1 MITKNWYNYF
11 KSINGFN
18 VIANAARTTDG
29 TIVNCGYSTSNA
41 SIMLDSLMMRNTT
54 VIYKTTTSGIVL
66 GSGTTPPT
74 INDFRLESQI
84 TSGLHCSVASVY
96 HSEGYVTRNI
106 TATNISDYEITIAEI
121 GYQCQIYTGENTT
134 SGSKFVLM
142 DRSLLQVPVT
152 IPAGG
157 VGVISYTIRINV
169 PE

>member
-1 MITKNWYNYF
+1 MITKNWYSYF
-11 KSINGFN
+11 SSVNAN
-18 VIANAARTTDG
+18 MVISNAAKTTDG
-29 TIVNCGYSTSNA
+29 TIVNCGYSLSNA
-41 SIMLDSLMMRNTT
+41 TTSLDSLMLHYTS
-54 VIYKTTTSGIVL
+54 VIYKITTSGIVL

-106 TATNISDYEITIAEI
+106 TATNISDHEITIAEI
-121 GYQCQIYTGENTT
+121 GYQCQIYTGENTS

-142 DRSLLQVPVT
+142 DRSLLQTPVT
-152 IPAGG
+152 IPVGG
-157 VGVISYTIRINV
+157 VGVISYTVRIIM

>member
-29 TIVNCGYSTSNA
+29 TIVNCGYSTSNT

-54 VIYKTTTSGIVL
+54 VIYKKTTSGIVL

-74 INDFRLESQI
+74 IDDYELESQI
-84 TSGLHCSVASVY
+84 TSGLHCSVSTVY
-96 HSEGYVTRNI
+96 HAEGYVTRNI
-106 TATNISDYEITIAEI
+106 TATNTSTMDITIAEVAM
-121 GYQCQIYTGENTT
+121 QCQLYTGEN
-134 SGSKFVLM
+134 SSANSKYVLM
-142 DRSLLQVPVT
+142 DRSVLQVPVT